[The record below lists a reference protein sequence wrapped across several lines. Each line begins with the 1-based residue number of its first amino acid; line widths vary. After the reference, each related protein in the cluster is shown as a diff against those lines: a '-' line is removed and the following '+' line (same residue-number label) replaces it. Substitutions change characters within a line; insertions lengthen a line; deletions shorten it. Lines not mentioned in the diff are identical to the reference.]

1 MGRSRNIIN
10 MIKHKLSHQ
19 KSCGVLG
26 GYVNNHA
33 NGCVNNR
40 TDNSAVFPRA
50 QFQNKIESSTSPSQ
64 GRRGLAFATLGFL
77 SLSLSLS

>member
-26 GYVNNHA
+26 GYVDNHA
-33 NGCVNNR
+33 NGYINNH
-40 TDNSAVFPRA
+40 TNNSAIFPRA
-50 QFQNKIESSTSPSQ
+50 QFQNKVESSTSPSQ
-64 GRRGLAFATLGFL
+64 GCRGLAFATFGVL
-77 SLSLSLS
+77 SLSLS